1 MRITP
6 LDPTKH
12 RFILT
17 RAAEDLAKAQKAH
30 RRGASVAEARRALI
44 RTQARFLAHDV
55 AQLRPKL
62 MIQKSAAVGRTD
74 QQPSLFEVCI

>member
-1 MRITP
+1 MIARITP

-17 RAAEDLAKAQKAH
+17 RAAADLAKAQKAH
-30 RRGASVAEARRALI
+30 RKGASVAEARRALI

-55 AQLRPKL
+55 RQAKATTPR
-62 MIQKSAAVGRTD
+62 AVVA
-74 QQPSLFEVCI
+74 QPSLFEAMS

>member
-1 MRITP
+1 MSARITP

-12 RFILT
+12 RFVLT

-30 RRGASVAEARRALI
+30 RKGASVAEARRALI

-55 AQLRPKL
+55 RQAKV
-62 MIQKSAAVGRTD
+62 AAPPVAVA
-74 QQPSLFEVCI
+74 QPSLFEAML

>member
-17 RAAEDLAKAQKAH
+17 RAAEDLAKAEKAH
-30 RRGASVAEARRALI
+30 RKGASVAEARRALI

-55 AQLRPKL
+55 ARLRPKL
-62 MIQKSAAVGRTD
+62 MVCKAASVGRSD
-74 QQPSLFEVCI
+74 QQPSLFEVCV